1 MLGVPWLAWAGLAG
15 VVASLFAA
23 GVGVPAN
30 RPNGARGAIVRWGH
44 AIVWLAVAVMLF
56 ALSIGPAGQAVA
68 APLGLIALATYGTFL
83 TALLA
88 SRRGS

>member
-44 AIVWLAVAVMLF
+44 AVVWLAVAVMLV
-56 ALSIGPAGQAVA
+56 ALSIGPAGRAVA
-68 APLGLIALATYGTFL
+68 TPLALIALATYGTFL
-83 TALLA
+83 AALLS
-88 SRRGS
+88 SRRG

>member
-15 VVASLFAA
+15 VVASLFAV

-44 AIVWLAVAVMLF
+44 AVAWLAFAAMFV
-56 ALSIGPAGQAVA
+56 ALSVGPVGQTLAV
-68 APLGLIALATYGTFL
+68 PFGLVALATYATFL
-83 TALLA
+83 AALLLP
-88 SRRGS
+88 RRGQ

>member
-15 VVASLFAA
+15 VIASLFAV

-30 RPNGARGAIVRWGH
+30 RPVGARGAIVRWGH
-44 AIVWLAVAVMLF
+44 AIVWLALAVTLA

-68 APLGLIALATYGTFL
+68 APLGMIALATYGTFL
-83 TALLA
+83 AALLS
-88 SRRGS
+88 SRRG

>member
-1 MLGVPWLAWAGLAG
+1 MLGVPWLAWAGLAS
-15 VVASLFAA
+15 VIAWLFAV

-44 AIVWLAVAVMLF
+44 AIVWLAVAVMLV

-83 TALLA
+83 AALL
-88 SRRGS
+88 SSPRG